1 VIYVSANYRLN
12 GQSRLSRSI
21 QTTHPLRD
29 EAFGFLQGKE
39 AKAAGLGNIGLR
51 DRESAI
57 VLKVF
62 FHNLILLEQF
72 ALRWVQKHISAFG
85 GDPKKVITYVT
96 NFLQLFE
103 C

>member
-12 GQSRLSRSI
+12 GQSRLSRSF

-29 EAFGFLQGKE
+29 EAFGFLPGKE

-51 DRESAI
+51 DRESA
-57 VLKVF
+57 VVVRVF
-62 FHNLILLEQF
+62 YNLILLEQF

-85 GDPKKVITYVT
+85 GDPTKVITYVT
-96 NFLQLFE
+96 NFRHLFE